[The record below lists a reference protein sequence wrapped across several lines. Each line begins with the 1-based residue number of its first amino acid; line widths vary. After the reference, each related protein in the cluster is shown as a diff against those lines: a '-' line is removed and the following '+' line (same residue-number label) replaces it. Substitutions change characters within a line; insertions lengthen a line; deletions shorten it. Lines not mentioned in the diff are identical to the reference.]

1 MSARSQILSETVYS
15 CTRCLPIDGFAE
27 VDVMSAPRAG
37 VSKSVLRRPVARRFA
52 KRKAQVIAFET
63 WQRYPEALAIGRRT
77 AAVAKR

>member
-1 MSARSQILSETVYS
+1 
-15 CTRCLPIDGFAE
+15 
-27 VDVMSAPRAG
+27 MSAPRADL
-37 VSKSVLRRPVARRFA
+37 SKSVLRRPVARRFA